1 MPGLLPRP
9 GWAATSRDPPPSP
22 RLGGCPVTTPTDDLS
37 GDPKRRRRERRVRA
51 VFQAAAIFSVL
62 VSAAIVLSLFGKAVG
77 FILEIDLSQ
86 LWADG
91 WFPRRGRFDLRTI
104 VWHTAVVSVI
114 AMVVATPLGLG
125 AAMYLSEY
133 ANPRA
138 RRILKPVLE
147 ILAGIPS
154 VVLGFFALKFIT
166 PNVLTTFIPGTQQS
180 NLLAAGI
187 GVGILIIPLVASVS
201 EDAMRAVPI
210 ALREASYGLG
220 AQKWRTSL
228 SVVFPAALSGIVA
241 SLILGLSRAIGETMV
256 VAIAAGAT
264 GGSLLQLNPVNGGQT
279 MTGAMAS
286 LAIGSDQVVGEA
298 GTFDSLFFVG
308 LLLFFM
314 TLLLNIGSERFVKRF
329 RQRY

>member
-1 MPGLLPRP
+1 MTT
-9 GWAATSRDPPPSP
+9 A
-22 RLGGCPVTTPTDDLS
+22 PVNLS
-37 GDPKRRRRERRVRA
+37 GDRVRRRRERRVRG
-51 VFQAAAIFSVL
+51 VFQSAAIFSVV
-62 VSAAIVLSLFGKAVG
+62 VSAAIVLSLIGKAIG
-77 FILEIDLSQ
+77 FLLEIDLSQ

-104 VWHTAVVSVI
+104 VWHTLVVSVI
-114 AMVVATPLGLG
+114 AMVVAAPLGLG

-133 ANPRA
+133 AKPRV
-138 RRILKPVLE
+138 RRLLKPVIE
-147 ILAGIPS
+147 VLAGIPS

-166 PNVLTTFIPGTQQS
+166 PNVLTTFFPGTQQS

-187 GVGILIIPLVASVS
+187 GVGILVIPLVASVS
-201 EDAMRAVPI
+201 EDAMSAVPTS
-210 ALREASYGLG
+210 LREASYGLG

-228 SVVFPAALSGIVA
+228 SVVFPAALSGVVA
-241 SLILGLSRAIGETMV
+241 SLILGLSRAVGETMV

-264 GGSLLQLNPVNGGQT
+264 GGSLLQMSPLNGGQT

-314 TLLLNIGSERFVKRF
+314 TLALNIASERFVKKF